1 MKDLAGALA
10 QRRAQ
15 HLYRQRRIID
25 GPQGPRLH
33 CDGDILLSFCS
44 NDYLGL
50 ANHPHLVQALQ
61 QGAERYGVGS
71 GASHLIS
78 GHSRAHHELELAL
91 ADFCGQPR
99 ALLFSTGYMANL
111 GVITALADRHDIV
124 YQDRLNHA
132 SLIDATQLSGARLQR
147 YHHGDTQA
155 LQRLLEKY
163 PQQHSLIASDGVFS
177 MDGDIAPLPD
187 LLHLAE
193 QQDSW
198 LLLDEA
204 HALGVIGKQ
213 GQGSREYFSLP
224 GPASPENQLKRLITV
239 GTLGKAFGTSGAFV
253 AGSQDLIETL
263 IQQART
269 YIYTTALSPA
279 IAHATLTS
287 LKLITSESWRREH
300 LQMLIQRFRDGA
312 QQLALP
318 LMKSETPIQPLL
330 LGDSEQA
337 LLHSKQLLQQGILIS
352 AIRPPT
358 VPQGQ
363 ARLRITLS
371 AAHQEEDID
380 QLLDALSRLKIH
392 RHPDS

>member
-1 MKDLAGALA
+1 MRDLAGALA

-33 CDGDILLSFCS
+33 CGNATLLSFCS

-50 ANHPHLVQALQ
+50 ANHPELIKALH
-61 QGAERYGVGS
+61 QGAEHYGVGS

-78 GHSRAHHELELAL
+78 GHSRAHHELEEAL

-111 GVITALADRHDIV
+111 GVITALATRHDNV

-132 SLIDATQLSGARLQR
+132 SLIDAARLSGARLQR
-147 YHHGDTQA
+147 YAHGDSVA
-155 LQRLLEKY
+155 LQQLLHK
-163 PQQHSLIASDGVFS
+163 QQPKDALMATDGVFS
-177 MDGDIAPLPD
+177 MDGDMAPLPALLD
-187 LLHLAE
+187 LATRY
-193 QQDSW
+193 DSW
-198 LLLDEA
+198 LVLDEA
-204 HALGVIGKQ
+204 HALGIIGTE
-213 GQGSREYFSLP
+213 GRGCREFFSLP
-224 GPASPENQLKRLITV
+224 DNSHRLITV

-253 AGSQDLIETL
+253 AGSADLIETL

-269 YIYTTALSPA
+269 YIYTTALPPA

-287 LKLITSESWRREH
+287 VKLITSEGWRREQ
-300 LQMLIQRFRDGA
+300 LQTLIRRFRAGA
-312 QQLALP
+312 LQLALP
-318 LMKSETPIQPLL
+318 LLDSDTPIQPLL
-330 LGDSEQA
+330 LGDSARALQA
-337 LLHSKQLLQQGILIS
+337 SEHLLERGLLVS

-363 ARLRITLS
+363 ARLRITFS
-371 AAHQEEDID
+371 AAHQAADVD
-380 QLLDALSRLKIH
+380 QLLDALASLKLDQ
-392 RHPDS
+392 PNDQPPT